1 MRSKEV
7 KLFAEIR
14 QRRAR
19 IDSSHDATNAEKF
32 CRPAEERFVIG
43 IEPETFVAEQM
54 TNIEKVTGA
63 RA

>member
-1 MRSKEV
+1 MRGDEV
-7 KLFAEIR
+7 KFFAEIR
-14 QRRAR
+14 QRRVR
-19 IDSSHDATNAEKF
+19 IDSREDAANAEELG
-32 CRPAEERFVIG
+32 RTAEERFVIG